1 MVLLNILENVS
12 FRFMLSGQFRI
23 LIMAIISLSAIC
35 SSCTQQENEL
45 NTLNPKQINEQLLQ
59 LEKIVR
65 EIDHKKHPEQFIY
78 FYDSCKVFLK
88 SIPNVSAHNGRK
100 IRHIFRIKLES
111 IGIYYECITLIKEI
125 ISLKKKDLTIN
136 NSVRFD
142 LEMYNKLHEY
152 FELVNQYDSSI
163 YYQEIAIE
171 RSKDHSKQI
180 WQSAPLNNMG
190 ITLFDLGY
198 QDSAMLYFK
207 KADSLIKLSYP
218 LSKSWAH
225 FEGSVLDNMAN
236 YYEFIGDYKST
247 IPIYLSNTKLYENK
261 RIKRI
266 PRFFN
271 AGNSLANSYIEINM
285 LSEAFSV
292 LQFIRKKEL
301 AKDYP
306 LEAENKIYWNKTI
319 SKYYDRM
326 GNKTL
331 ALKHSQVALVLTTE
345 TNIQKI
351 KLQNTYSH
359 YLHKF
364 SMARNK
370 QRIIL
375 KNKALIKEKETSR
388 LRMLLIILVVFIA
401 LSFVISLYI
410 FYRNNRKMLTERA
423 TRIKSEKEIV
433 DLKLEFQKKDLID
446 ITLSLLQ
453 KQEWATIL
461 NSQIRL
467 ILESRGNKR
476 ALEFKKLQ
484 QQIKNQTLLNNELA
498 IFEQNIDILNTEY
511 YLKLQTQ
518 FPNLSKSESQ
528 LFSFIKLKLDS
539 YQIAQLKNI
548 EHSSIKVLR
557 HRLKSKLGLDK
568 SQNLDHFVQS
578 F

>member
-1 MVLLNILENVS
+1 
-12 FRFMLSGQFRI
+12 
-23 LIMAIISLSAIC
+23 
-35 SSCTQQENEL
+35 
-45 NTLNPKQINEQLLQ
+45 
-59 LEKIVR
+59 
-65 EIDHKKHPEQFIY
+65 
-78 FYDSCKVFLK
+78 
-88 SIPNVSAHNGRK
+88 
-100 IRHIFRIKLES
+100 
-111 IGIYYECITLIKEI
+111 
-125 ISLKKKDLTIN
+125 
-136 NSVRFD
+136 
-142 LEMYNKLHEY
+142 
-152 FELVNQYDSSI
+152 
-163 YYQEIAIE
+163 
-171 RSKDHSKQI
+171 
-180 WQSAPLNNMG
+180 MG